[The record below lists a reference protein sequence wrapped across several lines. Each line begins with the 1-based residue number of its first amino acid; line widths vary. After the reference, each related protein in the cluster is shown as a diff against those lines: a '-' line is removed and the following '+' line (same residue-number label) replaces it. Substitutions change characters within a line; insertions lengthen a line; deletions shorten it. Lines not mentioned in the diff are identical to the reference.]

1 MTLFKNMKQIFS
13 LGSSTCCWFTMI
25 FFFDW
30 TNKFNLIN
38 HCMYQIIIPS
48 HYILINLVKIFLLR
62 HQLKIS

>member
-1 MTLFKNMKQIFS
+1 
-13 LGSSTCCWFTMI
+13 MI